1 MDMRRSLRILIADDE
16 PNVRFALNVLLTQQV
31 RLCTVLE
38 AADAGSLLKQMEMDC
53 PDVTLLDWNLNGVTG
68 DELLPI
74 MRHVCPKTAVIV
86 LSGKPEIGQAALAA
100 GADAFVSKSEPPEH
114 LLAVMQSV
122 KGKVNGNQDY
132 REAKNGQWTVCSKSE

>member
-1 MDMRRSLRILIADDE
+1 MDAKRSLRILIADDE

-31 RLCTVLE
+31 GLCTVLE
-38 AADAGSLLKQMEMDC
+38 VADAGSLLKHMEADC

-74 MRHVCPKTAVIV
+74 MRQVCAAMAVIV
-86 LSGKPEIGQAALAA
+86 LSGKPEIRQAALAA

-114 LLAVMQSV
+114 LLAFMRSI
-122 KGKVNGNQDY
+122 KG
-132 REAKNGQWTVCSKSE
+132 